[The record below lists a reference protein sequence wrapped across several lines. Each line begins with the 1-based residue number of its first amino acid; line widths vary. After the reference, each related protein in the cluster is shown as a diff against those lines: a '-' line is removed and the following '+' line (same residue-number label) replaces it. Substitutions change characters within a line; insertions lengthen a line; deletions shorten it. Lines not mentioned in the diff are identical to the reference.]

1 MRRESREIAM
11 HVLFHK
17 EFEKDFQ
24 IRNFLS
30 LYDKQFNK
38 ETLDYA
44 QTLTN
49 GCNEHAEK
57 IDQLINSSSN
67 QWRIER
73 MSSVDRNILR
83 LAVFEMKFSSSI
95 IPPHVAINEALEIAK
110 KYSAAESISFINGVL
125 DQVAKR

>member
-17 EFEKDFQ
+17 EFEKDFR
-24 IRNFLS
+24 IGEFLR
-30 LYDKQFNK
+30 LYDKQFND
-38 ETLDYA
+38 ETLNYA
-44 QTLTN
+44 QALVD
-49 GCNEHAEK
+49 GCKDHAEE
-57 IDQLINSSSN
+57 IDKLINASSN
-67 QWRIER
+67 QWKVER
-73 MSSVDRNILR
+73 MSSVDRNVLR
-83 LAVFEMKFSSSI
+83 LAVFEMKFAVQI

>member
-17 EFEKDFQ
+17 EFEKEFQ
-24 IRNFLS
+24 IREFLS
-30 LYDKQFNK
+30 LYDRQFNE
-38 ETLDYA
+38 ETLSYA
-44 QTLTN
+44 QILVD
-49 GCNEHAEK
+49 GCKEHSEK
-57 IDQLINSSSN
+57 IDQLINSASN
-67 QWRIER
+67 QWKIER

-83 LAVFEMKFSSSI
+83 LSVFEMKFSSQI